1 MRYAITG
8 ATGFLGGVLARQLL
22 DAGHEV
28 VALVRDPSR
37 AGDLADAGA
46 ELVPGDLDD
55 APALDRLCERADG
68 LFHVAGWYKVGSRTP
83 EVGRQVNVEGTR
95 NALEA
100 ARRNGVR
107 RVAYT
112 STLATNSDT
121 HGHAVDES
129 YRFKG
134 RYISVYEETKAAAHE
149 IAVEYAS
156 DGLDVVI
163 LMPGVIYGPG
173 DTSQVGA
180 MLERTALGKRV
191 VAPRGGGMCWAHV
204 DDVARGHVLAM
215 EKGASG
221 AAYMLAGPQASLTT
235 VLRKVADLAG
245 TKRPLAVPFGM
256 VRASAAL
263 NGALGRVVPLPADYA
278 AESLRA
284 SVATYLGSP
293 ARAEQELGW
302 SARDLDEGLRETVA
316 AILRGT
322 PTGQPGHA
330 TG

>member
-28 VALVRDPSR
+28 VALVRDPSS

-46 ELVPGDLDD
+46 ELVSGDLDD
-55 APALDRLCERADG
+55 APALDRLCAGADG

-112 STLATNSDT
+112 STVATNSDT
-121 HGHAVDES
+121 HGRVVDES
-129 YRFKG
+129 YQYNG
-134 RYISVYEETKAAAHE
+134 RYLTAYEATKAAAHE

-173 DTSQVGA
+173 DTSQIGA

-191 VAPRGGGMCWAHV
+191 LAPRDGGLCWAHV
-204 DDVARGHVLAM
+204 EDVARGHVLAM
-215 EKGASG
+215 ENGMTG
-221 AAYMLAGPQASLTT
+221 AAYMLAGPRASLAT

-245 TKRPLAVPFGM
+245 TKRPLTLPVGM

-263 NGALGRVVPLPADYA
+263 NSALGRVLPLPPDYSG
-278 AESLRA
+278 ESLRA

-316 AILRGT
+316 ALSHGT
-322 PTGQPGHA
+322 RQA
-330 TG
+330 S

>member
-8 ATGFLGGVLARQLL
+8 ATGFLGGVLARRLR
-22 DAGHEV
+22 DEGHEV
-28 VALVRDPSR
+28 VALVRDPDR
-37 AGDLADAGA
+37 ATALADAGV

-55 APALDRLCERADG
+55 ATALDKLCAGADG

-83 EVGRQVNVEGTR
+83 ELGWRVNVDGTR

-100 ARRNGVR
+100 ARRNDVR

-121 HGHAVDES
+121 GGRVVDES
-129 YRFKG
+129 YRFTG
-134 RYISVYEETKAAAHE
+134 RHLTVYDETKAAAHD
-149 IAVEYAS
+149 IAVEYAG

-180 MLERTALGKRV
+180 MVERTARGKRAMV
-191 VAPRGGGMCWAHV
+191 PRTNGMCWAHV
-204 DDVARGHVLAM
+204 EDVARGHELAM
-215 EKGASG
+215 EKGAPG
-221 AAYMLAGPQASLTT
+221 AAYMLAGPQASLAG
-235 VLRKVADLAG
+235 VLRRVADLAG
-245 TKRPLAVPFGM
+245 TKPPVTLPVGM
-256 VRASAAL
+256 VRATAAFNAVL
-263 NGALGRVVPLPADYA
+263 GKALPLPEDYT

-284 SVATYLGSP
+284 SIASYLGSP

-302 SARDLDEGLRETVA
+302 SARSLDEGLRETVA
-316 AILRGT
+316 ALR
-322 PTGQPGHA
+322 
-330 TG
+330 

>member
-8 ATGFLGGVLARQLL
+8 ATGFLGGVLARQLR

-28 VALVRDPSR
+28 VALVRDPDR
-37 AGDLADAGA
+37 AAGLAETGV
-46 ELVPGDLDD
+46 ELVRGDLDD
-55 APALDRLCERADG
+55 AAALDRICAGADG

-83 EVGRQVNVEGTR
+83 ELGHQVNVEGTR

-121 HGHAVDES
+121 GGRVVDES
-129 YRFKG
+129 YRFTG
-134 RYISVYEETKAAAHE
+134 RHISVYDETKAAAHD
-149 IAVEYAS
+149 IAVEYAG

-180 MLERTALGKRV
+180 MVESTARGRRV
-191 VAPRGGGMCWAHV
+191 LVPRHNGMCWAHV
-204 DDVARGHVLAM
+204 DDVARGHVLGM
-215 EKGASG
+215 EKGAAG
-221 AAYMLAGPQASLTT
+221 AAYMLAGPPASLAE
-235 VLRKVADLAG
+235 VLRKVAAIAG
-245 TKRPLAVPFGM
+245 TKPPLTLPVGV
-256 VRASAAL
+256 VRATAAV
-263 NGALGRVVPLPADYA
+263 NDVVGRVVPLPEDYT

-302 SARDLDEGLRETVA
+302 SARGLDEGLRETVA
-316 AILRGT
+316 ALR
-322 PTGQPGHA
+322 
-330 TG
+330 

>member
-8 ATGFLGGVLARQLL
+8 ATGFLGGVLARQLRTS
-22 DAGHEV
+22 GHEV
-28 VALVRDPSR
+28 VALVRDPDR
-37 AGDLADAGA
+37 ATGLAEAGV

-55 APALDRLCERADG
+55 AAALDRLCERADG
-68 LFHVAGWYKVGSRTP
+68 LFHVAGWYKVGSRNP
-83 EVGRQVNVEGTR
+83 ELGHRVNVEGTR

-121 HGHAVDES
+121 GGRVVDES
-129 YRFKG
+129 YRFTG
-134 RYISVYEETKAAAHE
+134 RHLSVYDETKAAAHD
-149 IAVEYAS
+149 IAVEYAG

-180 MLERTALGKRV
+180 MVESTARGRRALV
-191 VAPRGGGMCWAHV
+191 PRRNGMCWAHV
-204 DDVARGHVLAM
+204 EDVARGHVLAM
-215 EKGASG
+215 EKGAAG
-221 AAYMLAGPQASLTT
+221 AAYMLAGPQAGLAE
-235 VLRKVADLAG
+235 VLRKVAAIAG
-245 TKRPLAVPFGM
+245 TKPPLTLPTGM
-256 VRASAAL
+256 VRATAAV
-263 NGALGRVVPLPADYA
+263 NGVVGRVVPLPEDYTG
-278 AESLRA
+278 ESLRA

-302 SARDLDEGLRETVA
+302 SARGLDEGLRETVGA
-316 AILRGT
+316 LR
-322 PTGQPGHA
+322 
-330 TG
+330 

>member
-37 AGDLADAGA
+37 ARDLADAGVK
-46 ELVPGDLDD
+46 LVPGDLDD
-55 APALDRLCERADG
+55 APALDKLCAGADG

-83 EVGRQVNVEGTR
+83 ELGERVNVEGTR

-121 HGHAVDES
+121 RGEVVDES
-129 YRFKG
+129 YRFTG
-134 RYISVYEETKAAAHE
+134 RHLSVYDRTKAAAHD

-180 MLERTALGKRV
+180 MIERTARGKRV
-191 VAPRGGGMCWAHV
+191 VAPRDGGMCWAHV
-204 DDVARGHVLAM
+204 EDVARGHVAGM
-215 EKGASG
+215 EKGAPG
-221 AAYMLAGPQASLTT
+221 AAYMLAGPPASLAE
-235 VLRKVADLAG
+235 VLRSVAEIAG
-245 TKRPLAVPFGM
+245 TKRPLTLPVSM
-256 VRASAAL
+256 VRATAAL
-263 NGALGRVVPLPADYA
+263 NTAIGKVVRLPADYTG
-278 AESLRA
+278 ESLRA
-284 SVATYLGSP
+284 SVATYLGTP

-302 SARDLDEGLRETVA
+302 SARGLDEGLRDTVA
-316 AILRGT
+316 SLR
-322 PTGQPGHA
+322 
-330 TG
+330 